1 MVFTQAKQGFTLVE
15 LLVVVLIIGILA
27 AVALP
32 QYQKAVEKARAAQV
46 LPLLNALYKADVT
59 YQLANGKQ
67 ATSFD
72 ELDVD
77 IPWSGNTKWYDTSVI
92 TDTKSNGDW
101 SAQLE
106 KNEGGYDTVFM
117 GRLSGPYRGG
127 GFAYYTKA
135 ANTDFP
141 LNKLLCVEKVATGVN
156 FTGDRGDYCEK
167 LFHAT
172 FAAQNSGWGRV
183 YLMP

>member
-1 MVFTQAKQGFTLVE
+1 MKGFTLIE

-32 QYQKAVEKARAAQV
+32 QYQKAVEKSRATQI
-46 LPLLNALYKADVT
+46 LPLLNTLYKADLA
-59 YQLANGKQ
+59 YQLANDKH
-67 ATSFD
+67 ATKFD

-77 IPWSGNTKWYDTSVI
+77 IAWNGNTKWYNSGVI
-92 TDTKSNGDW
+92 TDTKSNEDW

-106 KNEGGYDTVFM
+106 TNASGYDTIFL
-117 GRLSGPYRGG
+117 GRLSGTYQGG

-135 ANTDFP
+135 ANTNFP
-141 LNKLLCVEKVATGVN
+141 LHKLLCVEKISNGVN
-156 FTGDRGDYCEK
+156 FSGNRGDYCEK

-172 FAAQNSGWGRV
+172 FAAENAGWGRV
-183 YLMP
+183 YSMP